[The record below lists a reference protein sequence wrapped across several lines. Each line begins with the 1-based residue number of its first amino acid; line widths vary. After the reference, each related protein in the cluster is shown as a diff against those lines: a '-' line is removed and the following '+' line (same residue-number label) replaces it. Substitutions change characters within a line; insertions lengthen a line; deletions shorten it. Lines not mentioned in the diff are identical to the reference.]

1 MKPMRSAL
9 TLTLL
14 CVTLAGCQTVKGL
27 CGIVADQT
35 APQPT
40 SCPVRPEV
48 SATRMDGGYFIPRSD
63 MAEVLI
69 YLKALESRCAE

>member
-9 TLTLL
+9 TLMLL
-14 CVTLAGCQTVKGL
+14 CVTLAGCQTIKGV
-27 CGIVADQT
+27 CGIFADQT

-40 SCPVRPEV
+40 MCPARPAV
-48 SATRMDGGYFIPRSD
+48 SATRMEGGYFIPRSD

-69 YLKALESRCAE
+69 YLKALEANCGR